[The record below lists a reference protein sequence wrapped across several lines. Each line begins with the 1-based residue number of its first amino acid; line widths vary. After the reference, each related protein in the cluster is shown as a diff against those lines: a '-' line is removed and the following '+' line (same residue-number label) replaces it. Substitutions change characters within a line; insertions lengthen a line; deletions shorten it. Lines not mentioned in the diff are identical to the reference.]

1 MTNSCRICMEDKV
14 VPLYKRCSCSSGY
27 FHDACFVKWISY
39 RTSLSCE
46 VCKKRF
52 KGAFVQL
59 GNIRTYSSISFK
71 YFSIVTIFLHLMT
84 IIIWVYIKFFSDIVY
99 CVHHMHPSTCS
110 KYNLFRTFVF
120 FVNIMF
126 SFVTLMFIFTFK
138 KFPQYFGII
147 LDAPICRILLTNP
160 HDTFTQNIPVHPDL
174 LEQSNN
180 NESIT
185 IHNSDIDFSHTIID
199 TALANESNNTIA
211 SVEDD
216 PDNTDDDD
224 DNDNDNDDDND
235 DDNNDDVNAAF
246 WAAFAQLRD
255 ATSDEHVEEIN

>member
-1 MTNSCRICMEDKV
+1 MEDKV

-84 IIIWVYIKFFSDIVY
+84 IIVWVYIKFFSDLVY

-160 HDTFTQNIPVHPDL
+160 HDTFMQNIPVHPDL

-199 TALANESNNTIA
+199 TALANESNNTI
-211 SVEDD
+211 
-216 PDNTDDDD
+216 
-224 DNDNDNDDDND
+224 
-235 DDNNDDVNAAF
+235 
-246 WAAFAQLRD
+246 
-255 ATSDEHVEEIN
+255 